1 LRECAHIYNAKN
13 GDVFLP
19 LADGAGSYYP
29 EGPTRG
35 LVSVAR
41 GEIKN
46 TAAPI
51 SLGAKTVEA
60 LAALYQSAASGK
72 YETRAGST
80 K

>member
-1 LRECAHIYNAKN
+1 
-13 GDVFLP
+13 
-19 LADGAGSYYP
+19 
-29 EGPTRG
+29 
-35 LVSVAR
+35 VSIAR